1 MTEYRRRGAAGV
13 PAWVLGATR
22 MAAAAR
28 PLRPQGIWTGPVA
41 RALKLDIPPADIFL
55 ELEYSIYLTTGT
67 RSISLEYSDI
77 YLEYHMSTHW
87 AIMISESRYMCLTYS
102 KFFPSHFKF
111 MSGILRIF
119 FPSHLVILR
128 LP

>member
-55 ELEYSIYLTTGT
+55 ELEYSILVYLTTGRT
-67 RSISLEYSDI
+67 RYISLEYSDI
-77 YLEYHMSTHW
+77 YPPRARAW
-87 AIMISESRYMCLTYS
+87 DIMCQPIT
-102 KFFPSHFKF
+102 
-111 MSGILRIF
+111 GA
-119 FPSHLVILR
+119 
-128 LP
+128 